1 MPPLANPSFKEVD
14 LPNEDSQQKGIKA
27 VLLGPPGSGKG
38 TQLYLDSHLA
48 ARSGTLVAEEAGK
61 GETVSYRRSNLLAR
75 ANQLFLIDGLTWSKG
90 VQYGTVR
97 YDTAPLLKQKFCV
110 CHLSTGDMLRSE
122 IASGSKLG
130 LQLKKTM
137 DEGILVND
145 DLVVEMIKQNLDKP
159 ECKNGFLLDGFPRTL
174 PQAEKL
180 DHLLEKRNE
189 SLDAVIEFRIDD
201 AYLVRRITG
210 RLTHPSS
217 GRSYN
222 EEFHPPKVPMKDDQ
236 LMFLD
241 CGVASYS
248 RESYQQNNGL
258 GAMGAREM
266 LVRRGKP
273 ANMKQLVPRAVCL
286 VHAGKAVQPK
296 MDILQAIFTLLFQCG
311 NK

>member
-61 GETVSYRRSNLLAR
+61 GE
-75 ANQLFLIDGLTWSKG
+75 
-90 VQYGTVR
+90 
-97 YDTAPLLKQKFCV
+97 TAPLLKQKFCV

-222 EEFHPPKVPMKDDQ
+222 EEFHPPKVPMKDDVTGEPLIRRSDDNVDALKKRLETYHKITKPLSDYYSLKGGLNIFSIVNYIELIIYFKIQ
-236 LMFLD
+236 KMNKRILYRID
-241 CGVASYS
+241 AAKSASDVFNNIDKIFCAAS
-248 RESYQQNNGL
+248 AHKSYQD
-258 GAMGAREM
+258 
-266 LVRRGKP
+266 K
-273 ANMKQLVPRAVCL
+273 MK
-286 VHAGKAVQPK
+286 
-296 MDILQAIFTLLFQCG
+296 I
-311 NK
+311 